1 MATANRGKVAETQ
14 FQNALKAF
22 DGSHHNFD
30 WARNYDAHSAGGKF
44 ASLTGDFVWYFD
56 GDSGAVEVKEV
67 AHDYRLPAKNFGP
80 DQIARMFK
88 RQLAGACAQV
98 VVYHS
103 TTKKWRLIPLDYFRA
118 RLGVPSWDLREI
130 GEYGSAVEVLAALLD
145 KGRRDQAKAA

>member
-56 GDSGAVEVKEV
+56 GDSGTVEVKEV

-80 DQIARMFK
+80 DQIARMYK

-145 KGRRDQAKAA
+145 KGLRDQAKAA